1 MSSASGHRPKP
12 PRHAARQP
20 CRWRMTLEG
29 SRGRGCPSVGR
40 ESAIPI
46 RSRTLSTLF
55 LLRKAP
61 SLADEVAR
69 LISKEHDTGP
79 RPVDRNAS
87 EKPTVRKEVA
97 LTTSEYQ
104 RALDL
109 ARGEGYVITKWIV
122 ALVRA
127 RLTGSAQFG
136 QHELEKLGESNLRLL
151 QIGRNLNQIA
161 KTLNAQPWERTAY
174 RVDLIEQLSVAI
186 KEHTKA
192 VSEAMTAN
200 ADRWRI
206 K

>member
-1 MSSASGHRPKP
+1 
-12 PRHAARQP
+12 
-20 CRWRMTLEG
+20 MTLEG
-29 SRGRGCPSVGR
+29 SRGRGCGCPSAGR
-40 ESAIPI
+40 ESAIRI

-174 RVDLIEQLSVAI
+174 RVDLIEQLSAAI

>member
-1 MSSASGHRPKP
+1 MSENRKREGSIHVDLQGYKAEWLKWCE
-12 PRHAARQP
+12 ARQV
-20 CRWRMTLEG
+20 T
-29 SRGRGCPSVGR
+29 PSEAFR
-40 ESAIPI
+40 QI
-46 RSRTLSTLF
+46 
-55 LLRKAP
+55 
-61 SLADEVAR
+61 VAR
-69 LISKEHDTGP
+69 LISKKHDTGP

-97 LTTSEYQ
+97 LTPSEYQ